1 MEFTYSQSQNHF
13 GVSSI
18 FVCEQKQKSWQNWK
32 KKFFSVRSVWGNKNV
47 LIIGLE
53 LFILSRV
60 QIKVLASQTKIQSFD
75 HM

>member
-1 MEFTYSQSQNHF
+1 MPIELTSD
-13 GVSSI
+13 
-18 FVCEQKQKSWQNWK
+18 
-32 KKFFSVRSVWGNKNV
+32 RATAPRV

-75 HM
+75 HVDPPSISFIETFPITPSN